1 MLTIGRGSAANSIV
15 SYCLGFTEVD
25 PIEQNLYFERFLNKS
40 RSSPP
45 DIDIDFSWKE
55 RDEIMKYVFDRYGY
69 DKVAM
74 ISTHV
79 TFRARSAF
87 RETAKVFGIS
97 EKGINKYSKFIP
109 WTDAKNLPNLSE
121 LYPEA
126 KSLQFDEE
134 PWKSITEAATQLANF
149 PRHLS
154 IHPCGII
161 ISPRVITE
169 YTALEYAKNKGLGII
184 VTQPDMYSI
193 EDLGLMKIDLLS
205 QRSLGV
211 LRDTLNIIY
220 QTKRKNSS

>member
-1 MLTIGRGSAANSIV
+1 
-15 SYCLGFTEVD
+15 
-25 PIEQNLYFERFLNKS
+25 
-40 RSSPP
+40 
-45 DIDIDFSWKE
+45 
-55 RDEIMKYVFDRYGY
+55 
-69 DKVAM
+69 M
-74 ISTHV
+74 IT
-79 TFRARSAF
+79 
-87 RETAKVFGIS
+87 
-97 EKGINKYSKFIP
+97 
-109 WTDAKNLPNLSE
+109 
-121 LYPEA
+121 
-126 KSLQFDEE
+126 
-134 PWKSITEAATQLANF
+134 ATQLANF

>member
-1 MLTIGRGSAANSIV
+1 MFLT
-15 SYCLGFTEVD
+15 
-25 PIEQNLYFERFLNKS
+25 K
-40 RSSPP
+40 
-45 DIDIDFSWKE
+45 
-55 RDEIMKYVFDRYGY
+55 YGY

-79 TFRARSAF
+79 TYRARSAF

-97 EKGINKYSKFIP
+97 EKEISKQSKFIP
-109 WTDAKNLPNLSE
+109 WTDAKNLPKLSH
-121 LYPEA
+121 LFPEA
-126 KSLQFDEE
+126 KSLKFDEE
-134 PWKSITEAATQLANF
+134 PWKSIAEAATQLANF

-154 IHPCGII
+154 ISFAIPF
-161 ISPRVITE
+161 SPRIITE

-193 EDLGLMKIDLLS
+193 EDLGLLKIDLLS

-220 QTKRKNSS
+220 RIQRKKSTGKMNIMLPHSA